1 LPSLTRNRYTIA
13 WKRTATDIALDNA
26 VEYKSLPSGLHSLD
40 SDLVYFTHDGYAGLS
55 AFARGNAGAEER
67 NANFVSV
74 GILARRDGEFG
85 RLGRGWLLAGR
96 LEKMAASLAE
106 DPEAVAPLEAF
117 WEEQTARP
125 HGEASTNPK
134 GHSRVRAIS
143 TVSAVTKDDER
154 LPAYHPA
161 LAMLQYIDV
170 FGPLVFRLQQAA
182 LLRKRI
188 LFVGSPPV
196 RAMCEFGM
204 SRSHTRL
211 GSSNTHSLHPL
222 DPLQPLPARLG
233 APHPRHRIA
242 PAPAHPLLRRRA
254 RYPLPRGP
262 QSRSPHARQR
272 DS

>member
-1 LPSLTRNRYTIA
+1 LLTLGRYTIA
-13 WKRTATDIALDNA
+13 WKRTATDISLDNA

-40 SDLVYFTHDGYAGLS
+40 SDLVYFTHEGCAGLS
-55 AFARGNAGAEER
+55 AFARGQASAEQR

-96 LEKMAASLAE
+96 LEKMAAALAE

-117 WEEQTARP
+117 WEEQTSKP
-125 HGEASTNPK
+125 HGQPWTDTK
-134 GHSRVRAIS
+134 GHSRARAIS
-143 TVSAVTKDDER
+143 TVSAVTKEDER

-161 LAMLQYIDV
+161 LSILQYIDV

-196 RAMCEFGM
+196 RAMCEFGR
-204 SRSHTRL
+204 SRSC
-211 GSSNTHSLHPL
+211 
-222 DPLQPLPARLG
+222 ARL
-233 APHPRHRIA
+233 
-242 PAPAHPLLRRRA
+242 
-254 RYPLPRGP
+254 Y
-262 QSRSPHARQR
+262 QR
-272 DS
+272 